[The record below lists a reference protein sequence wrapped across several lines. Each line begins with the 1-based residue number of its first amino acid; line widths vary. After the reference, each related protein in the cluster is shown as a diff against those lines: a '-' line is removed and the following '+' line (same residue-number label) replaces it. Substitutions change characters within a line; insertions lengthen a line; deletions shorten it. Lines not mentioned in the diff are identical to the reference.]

1 MGLFKPAY
9 ETENPNKKDKAIASL
24 SKVTSDQELAVI
36 YKKAPLDE
44 VADAALARIKS
55 QQVLRDLLCHY
66 RWRDRKDFP
75 KILARIDDVSLL
87 KDIVQ
92 EGKGKKWIDMDYWV
106 LDTIPV
112 AFEKLPEPDIEEVEI
127 YFKAIL
133 NEDKCIEWI
142 EHLEYPEDREL
153 LCGIMNL
160 RLVNT
165 FNEAAAKK
173 IPASEEPELVKEI
186 LRTGPDGAAIVFIDC
201 LKMPEE

>member
-9 ETENPNKKDKAIASL
+9 ETDNPNKKDKAIASL

-92 EGKGKKWIDMDYWV
+92 EGKGKY
-106 LDTIPV
+106 T
-112 AFEKLPEPDIEEVEI
+112 
-127 YFKAIL
+127 
-133 NEDKCIEWI
+133 
-142 EHLEYPEDREL
+142 
-153 LCGIMNL
+153 
-160 RLVNT
+160 
-165 FNEAAAKK
+165 
-173 IPASEEPELVKEI
+173 
-186 LRTGPDGAAIVFIDC
+186 
-201 LKMPEE
+201 